1 MENKTF
7 LEKTKNNVKIYI
19 GSETLSHMEAHKNVE
34 MAHVKKAIKK
44 MEYNAPFSINPIDLG
59 EVIGTDSC
67 VTVGGCE
74 EIKMMVRKNRDG
86 ATPIVFGRKAE
97 PTSQIVI
104 GICRDDDGLD
114 TLFTAFYGQL
124 APKEPWDPR
133 LKDEER
139 EESKKFWSTH
149 ALVYD
154 ESMF

>member
-1 MENKTF
+1 MKEYLATTRNGIDIYVGQ
-7 LEKTKNNVKIYI
+7 ETKA
-19 GSETLSHMEAHKNVE
+19 HMEAHANVE
-34 MAHVKKAIKK
+34 GSHVKMAVAQ
-44 MEYNAPFSINPIDLG
+44 MEYEAPFMIKAIDLG
-59 EVIGTDSC
+59 QTIGLDQCVKTDNADD
-67 VTVGGCE
+67 VR
-74 EIKMMVRKNRDG
+74 MMVRKGREQ
-86 ATPIVFGRKAE
+86 ATPIVFGREAE
-97 PTSQIVI
+97 STSQIVI

-139 EESKKFWSTH
+139 EESEKFWSTH